1 MGNCFLA
8 EIRKY
13 TTTTSL
19 KYLTMKF
26 KEKYGSSQIIKFANI
41 HCMYKYKHTKDR
53 NTKNY
58 YHISNVKH
66 NLTLLI

>member
-1 MGNCFLA
+1 
-8 EIRKY
+8 
-13 TTTTSL
+13 
-19 KYLTMKF
+19 MKF

-41 HCMYKYKHTKDR
+41 HFMYKYKYTKDR

-58 YHISNVKH
+58 YHISNTKH